1 MSSGK
6 TLWHPGIADH
16 RMRTDISGISVF
28 YETRGQGLPLVCLHG
43 YGVDHRSIK
52 SGLEPIFKNRGGF
65 QRIYFDLPGMGKSD
79 SHAQVLSS
87 DDMLEVV
94 FQFID
99 DRIGPDQ
106 PFALAG
112 YSYGGYLARGV
123 MSRMQE
129 RIQGVLLICPVIRFR
144 RQVRAL
150 PEFKCCERDD
160 TFVNSLTPEEF
171 ACIDQFV
178 TIQTREVWDQ
188 YRMHI
193 HPSLDLADSALL
205 NRIRDTEFSED
216 PDVAGQ
222 YVYDGPGLIL
232 LGRYDVSVGYE
243 DAWKIYARFSN
254 GDFVVLGR
262 AGHLLHMEQAAL
274 FRIHV
279 TDWLERVL
287 NRSIEEG

>member
-1 MSSGK
+1 M
-6 TLWHPGIADH
+6 L
-16 RMRTDISGISVF
+16 TDISGISVY
-28 YETRGQGLPLVCLHG
+28 YETLGQGLPLICLHG

-52 SGLEPIFKNRGGF
+52 SGLEPVFKDVDGF

-79 SHAQVLSS
+79 PHPQVLSS
-87 DDMLEVV
+87 DDMLEMV
-94 FQFID
+94 FQVID

-129 RIQGVLLICPVIRFR
+129 RILGVLLICPVIRFHR
-144 RQVRAL
+144 TTRCL

-160 TFVNSLTPEEF
+160 AFINSLTPEQF

-188 YRMHI
+188 YQAHI

-205 NRIRDTEFSED
+205 ERIRDTEFCED
-216 PDVAGQ
+216 PDSGLPA
-222 YVYDGPGLIL
+222 YDGPGLIL

-243 DAWKIYARFSN
+243 DAWKIYNRFSD
-254 GDFVVLGR
+254 GDFVVLSC
-262 AGHLLHMEQAAL
+262 AGHLLHMEQPEM

-279 TDWLERVL
+279 KDWLERVL
-287 NRSIEEG
+287 NRQADYKCKKSF